1 LLCGLAPLTSGRQ
14 QAAIGIRNPVVSL
27 SRLLLLPSATL
38 WHQGMLAWSLKKS
51 PDTHWIALG

>member
-1 LLCGLAPLTSGRQ
+1 LPPLTSGRQ